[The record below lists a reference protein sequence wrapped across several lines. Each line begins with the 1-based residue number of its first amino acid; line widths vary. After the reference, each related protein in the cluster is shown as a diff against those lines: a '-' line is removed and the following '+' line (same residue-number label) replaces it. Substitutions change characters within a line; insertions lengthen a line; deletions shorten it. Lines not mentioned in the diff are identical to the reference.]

1 MKYGQFVMQV
11 FQMTIV
17 GGLSLTYS
25 QTLNASTSLTVEVN
39 DTAEIDCE
47 IQQNDDRAMYTAEDI
62 TWYNLNQAI
71 PGEMYSTMSNTT
83 SVLVLPFVQFADA
96 GNYSCRLDNGAVSTT
111 EIRVGTLPSIA
122 NFSCQAHNMKE
133 VWCTWD
139 PVPSNLPTTYVFTYK
154 PSHEMKWKD
163 CPDSVSK
170 GPNSCYI
177 EQSDG
182 TPHDLRVVATNDLGS
197 KVWLFNID
205 SDTQSKPDPPEDVK
219 VIAEKSN
226 IAAVSWK
233 IPSEWYSPHFTLLYK
248 LQYYSEWEPYIWSE
262 ELDADTQLSY
272 TLTSL
277 DAYTCYTIHVATKSL
292 FSSDEYWSDWSTPSI
307 GCTKEAVPEKA
318 LEVNIPG
325 QTLKGGLRNV
335 TIRWQRLTKR
345 QARGEITQYRMTVK
359 DEDDPSKADNID
371 ILDGNATE
379 YTLQGLEVHKSYIVS
394 VIALNTAGPSP
405 QSFIKI
411 VDKTQAP
418 GPPSITEA
426 KNLTESSIYIAWTA
440 PSDPND
446 IISNYMLSYIGNSGN
461 PQWKTITIDGS
472 VHNYTV
478 GDLLAYVQYEFK
490 IQAKNELGYS
500 EISEAV
506 RLYTKEGAP
515 SAAPRNLT
523 LQSIPSNPMS
533 LQAIWKAPC
542 VEDRNGIILKYKL
555 TVCPSLSNRTCS
567 GQAITTVTYKVSDPQ
582 SLKSSREWL
591 SFEISGLQPNSEYA
605 VSASALTA
613 AGEGPAT
620 GYVSQRTS
628 IGAPRD
634 VPDDVKLVSSSITD
648 TEMTITWTHVPSYN
662 VTSTGYEVIA
672 VPQNNSLH
680 CRSWTN
686 HTADSTITIKD
697 LCGYETYK
705 VVVRACSDALIADP
719 CGDKSEPVYGR
730 TDIGSPSKPVYVT
743 LVESDSASMLKLEW
757 KLPDRPNGPV
767 ESLQYAIFCS
777 VGDQNMTEM
786 MIVHDKLSAEVDIDC
801 GSSHR
806 EDVAA
811 KCQVTAFNKNVRD
824 RSQYGIAD
832 REQLVCYHA
841 KVWIPII
848 ATIATIIIFLVLV
861 LCLRKAYKFTEKH
874 GAWSK
879 VALPYKA
886 WMDESVES
894 GDMLVN
900 FPEERESYDVLK
912 SEPPRK
918 ETDRKGEIDKISCNS
933 DKGMGLKRLPDS
945 VNVSEKN
952 GSNRKESD
960 AAQNIDSDQNSER
973 DDHNDKQELTN
984 PSAVK
989 EDPVDFSEMSEVNG
1003 KSLLPLPLKM
1013 LTPPSDKA
1021 IGEVGDYSM
1030 LNDSGGIRLPISSHP
1045 KATIDE
1051 EIPETVPVVH
1061 EDTSDSSIMFLSLS
1075 NEDFL
1080 SVGFQIPGQEAH
1092 ENTEMMPLN
1101 SSQARQAELDNES
1114 PLNSNCKVT
1123 ESEAGRGN
1131 NSVLI
1136 NQNGPDSGMV
1146 NNPSSSLSEYTT
1158 LAEFQHS
1165 SQTTRN
1171 NERPE
1176 NQAAASRVD
1185 LPGTM
1190 TSEDR
1195 QIDNSAS
1202 SASRLTQDSVRP
1214 TDGYISPPTPPASVL
1229 PTATQEGN
1237 LRGPVIGPV
1246 NSDYVQVE
1254 LCPEEKLNSGRVSEL
1269 GPDNSKLSNRSAAEP
1284 TAATTM
1290 QDSANVFQSNEYLLL
1305 ETLPKGAVEQN
1316 SSSQGVTAGESSS
1329 AHSQEYVGQDVHGEI
1344 WKLPKLDAD
1353 SSPPYVTDFAS
1364 VEMPN
1369 NAVKR
1374 QDTLQSLQ
1382 KFSPSDDKNVPLAP
1396 NANKSSESGESDH
1409 VEVNVSFQPSSLS
1422 DVVCFNQVSDQ
1433 EIDSDEEE
1441 IESDESDR
1449 LVTTTEMDGYM

>member
-1 MKYGQFVMQV
+1 
-11 FQMTIV
+11 MTQRV
-17 GGLSLTYS
+17 YVCCGHCRHGLRRSGGHLGRQCFRLTDFD
-25 QTLNASTSLTVEVN
+25 VCC
-39 DTAEIDCE
+39 DTH
-47 IQQNDDRAMYTAEDI
+47 
-62 TWYNLNQAI
+62 
-71 PGEMYSTMSNTT
+71 
-83 SVLVLPFVQFADA
+83 
-96 GNYSCRLDNGAVSTT
+96 
-111 EIRVGTLPSIA
+111 IA
-122 NFSCQAHNMKE
+122 
-133 VWCTWD
+133 
-139 PVPSNLPTTYVFTYK
+139 
-154 PSHEMKWKD
+154 
-163 CPDSVSK
+163 
-170 GPNSCYI
+170 
-177 EQSDG
+177 
-182 TPHDLRVVATNDLGS
+182 
-197 KVWLFNID
+197 
-205 SDTQSKPDPPEDVK
+205 PPEK
-219 VIAEKSN
+219 
-226 IAAVSWK
+226 
-233 IPSEWYSPHFTLLYK
+233 
-248 LQYYSEWEPYIWSE
+248 
-262 ELDADTQLSY
+262 
-272 TLTSL
+272 
-277 DAYTCYTIHVATKSL
+277 
-292 FSSDEYWSDWSTPSI
+292 
-307 GCTKEAVPEKA
+307 G

-335 TIRWQRLTKR
+335 TIQWQRLTKR

-405 QSFIKI
+405 PSFIRI

-440 PSDPND
+440 PSDPNG
-446 IISNYMLSYIGNSGN
+446 IISNYVLSYIGNSGN
-461 PQWKTITIDGS
+461 PQWKTITIEDS

-500 EISEAV
+500 DNSKAV
-506 RLYTKEGAP
+506 RLYTKEGVP

-523 LQSIPSNPMS
+523 LQSIPSNPTS

-555 TVCPSLSNRTCS
+555 SVCPSLSNGTCS
-567 GQAITTVTYKVSDPQ
+567 GQDITTVTYKVSDPQ

-672 VPQNNSLH
+672 VPQNNTLH
-680 CRSWTN
+680 CRPWKT
-686 HTADSTITIKD
+686 HTTDSTITIKN

-730 TDIGSPSKPVYVT
+730 TDIGLPSKPVNVRMK
-743 LVESDSASMLKLEW
+743 ESDSASMLKLEW

-786 MIVHDKLSAEVDIDC
+786 MIVRDKLEAEVDIDC
-801 GSSHR
+801 GSSLT
-806 EDVAA
+806 EDNVAA
-811 KCQVTAFNKNVRD
+811 KCQVAAFNKNVRD

-841 KVWIPII
+841 QVWIYVV
-848 ATIATIIIFLVLV
+848 ATITAIIISLVLV
-861 LCLRKAYKFTEKH
+861 LCLRKAYKFTKKH

-886 WMDESVES
+886 WMDESGGS
-894 GDMLVN
+894 GDVLVN
-900 FPEERESYDVLK
+900 FPEERESYDILQ
-912 SEPPRK
+912 SPGK
-918 ETDRKGEIDKISCNS
+918 ETDEKGEIDKISCNS
-933 DKGMGLKRLPDS
+933 DKGVDLERLPDG
-945 VNVSEKN
+945 VNVSKKN
-952 GSNRKESD
+952 ESNRNGTDGK
-960 AAQNIDSDQNSER
+960 NIDSDQNSER
-973 DDHNDKQELTN
+973 HDHNDKQVLTN

-989 EDPVDFSEMSEVNG
+989 EDPEDYSQMSEVNR
-1003 KSLLPLPLKM
+1003 KSVLPLPLKIP
-1013 LTPPSDKA
+1013 TPRSDKA

-1030 LNDSGGIRLPISSHP
+1030 LTNSGGIRLPISSHP

-1061 EDTSDSSIMFLSLS
+1061 EDTSDSSIMLLSLP
-1075 NEDFL
+1075 NEDFP
-1080 SVGFQIPGQEAH
+1080 SVGFQIPGQQAH
-1092 ENTEMMPLN
+1092 GNIERIPQN

-1114 PLNSNCKVT
+1114 PLNSYCKVT
-1123 ESEAGRGN
+1123 QSEAGRGN

-1136 NQNGPDSGMV
+1136 NQNGPDSGRI
-1146 NNPSSSLSEYTT
+1146 NNSSSSINEYTT
-1158 LAEFQHS
+1158 LGEFQHS
-1165 SQTTRN
+1165 SQPTRN

-1195 QIDNSAS
+1195 QNDNSVG
-1202 SASRLTQDSVRP
+1202 SASCLTQDSVRP

-1237 LRGPVIGPV
+1237 ARGPVIGPV

-1254 LCPEEKLNSGRVSEL
+1254 LCPGE
-1269 GPDNSKLSNRSAAEP
+1269 KLSNRSAAEP
-1284 TAATTM
+1284 TAAARM
-1290 QDSANVFQSNEYLLL
+1290 QDSANVFQSNDYLPL

-1316 SSSQGVTAGESSS
+1316 SSSQGVTASESGS
-1329 AHSQEYVGQDVHGEI
+1329 AHSQEYVGQDAVGEI
-1344 WKLPKLDAD
+1344 RGLPNLEAD
-1353 SSPPYVTDFAS
+1353 SSLPYVTDFAS
-1364 VEMPN
+1364 VAMPN

-1374 QDTLQSLQ
+1374 EDTLQSLQ
-1382 KFSPSDDKNVPLAP
+1382 KFSPSDDKSVPPAP
-1396 NANKSSESGESDH
+1396 NANKSLESEESDH
-1409 VEVNVSFQPSSLS
+1409 VEVNGGLQPSSLS
-1422 DVVCFNQVSDQ
+1422 DVVCFDPVSDQ
-1433 EIDSDEEE
+1433 EIASDEEE

-1449 LVTTTEMDGYM
+1449 LVTTTEMDGYV